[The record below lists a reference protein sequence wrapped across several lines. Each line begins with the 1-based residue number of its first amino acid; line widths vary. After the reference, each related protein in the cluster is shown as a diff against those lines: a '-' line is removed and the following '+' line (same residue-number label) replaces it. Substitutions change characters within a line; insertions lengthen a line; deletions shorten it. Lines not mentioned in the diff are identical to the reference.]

1 MRWPATPFLAKGWLG
16 ATPLADLG
24 WTNHPSQLWGWSGHL
39 QKAKKKLRV
48 WGWPDHPYIGY
59 MGRPLGWSNHLQ
71 KAKKQKIKKDLG
83 FGGGR
88 ASPKGLGV
96 VSTTPYSRSRGGS
109 RPLGWSGHPKP
120 LTFVFFLFFG
130 LLGVAG
136 PPPKPIGVAG
146 VA

>member
-96 VSTTPYSRSRGGS
+96 VSTTPYSRSRGGKAFGGGLATLQN
-109 RPLGWSGHPKP
+109 PNLF
-120 LTFVFFLFFG
+120 LLFFFFFWLFG
-130 LLGVAG
+130 GGRAT
-136 PPPKPIGVAG
+136 PKTD
-146 VA
+146 